1 MVELKNV
8 SVTYS
13 SGVDALNN
21 VSLKINDGDFAF
33 VVGSSG
39 AGKSTMIK
47 LLLKE
52 IDATS
57 GTVTV
62 NGYNLN
68 KLKKNKI
75 PEFRRTLGFVFQDFR
90 LIPSMTVYENIA
102 FVLRVIDAPPKF
114 IRKRVPYVIGLV
126 GLQDKVESYPDE
138 LSGGEMQRVAIARA
152 LVNDPQLIIAD
163 EPTGNIDPELS
174 YEIVELLKGIN
185 DQGTTI
191 LMVTHEH
198 DLVRHFG
205 GRIINITDGEIVFD
219 EVVAGSTDE
228 LSDFEPT
235 ILPVPENFTVD
246 DGLDAEELLSESEF
260 PDIDLS
266 DDDDEEEDY
275 SDSGEVTDEEEVVS
289 DIPEAVPET
298 VTEKDITADDIIAAI
313 NPPSEENSENT
324 VTKADADEII
334 AAIMEEQS
342 QGGTP

>member
-57 GTVTV
+57 GVVTV
-62 NGYNLN
+62 NGYNLS
-68 KLKKNKI
+68 KLKKRKI
-75 PEFRRTLGFVFQDFR
+75 PEFRRTLGFIFQDFR

-102 FVLRVIDAPPKF
+102 FVLRVIDAPIKY
-114 IRKRVPYVIGLV
+114 IRKRVPYVISLV
-126 GLQDKVESYPDE
+126 GLHAKTNSYPDE
-138 LSGGEMQRVAIARA
+138 LSGGEKQRVAIARA

-219 EVVAGSTDE
+219 EVLLGTNDIPADSE
-228 LSDFEPT
+228 YESSYSAPSDAIPA
-235 ILPVPENFTVD
+235 NSYSS
-246 DGLDAEELLSESEF
+246 SESEAVLSKGEDAALLSAAE
-260 PDIDLS
+260 DIEIPV
-266 DDDDEEEDY
+266 EEM
-275 SDSGEVTDEEEVVS
+275 S
-289 DIPEAVPET
+289 
-298 VTEKDITADDIIAAI
+298 ADDVIAAI
-313 NPPSEENSENT
+313 SGEKTS
-324 VTKADADEII
+324 
-334 AAIMEEQS
+334 
-342 QGGTP
+342 GGAE

>member
-57 GTVTV
+57 GVVTV

-68 KLKKNKI
+68 KLKKRKI

-102 FVLRVIDAPPKF
+102 FVLRVIDAPIKY
-114 IRKRVPYVIGLV
+114 IRKRVPYVISLV
-126 GLQDKVESYPDE
+126 GLHAKTNSYPDE
-138 LSGGEMQRVAIARA
+138 LSGGEKQRVAIARA

-205 GRIINITDGEIVFD
+205 GRIINITEGEIVFD
-219 EVVAGSTDE
+219 EVITGTGDE
-228 LSDFEPT
+228 ILADMDNEMPAEAMAAAINDTENNAAEPQ
-235 ILPVPENFTVD
+235 IP
-246 DGLDAEELLSESEF
+246 AEADMVNTEEA
-260 PDIDLS
+260 IDLPI
-266 DDDDEEEDY
+266 ENM
-275 SDSGEVTDEEEVVS
+275 
-289 DIPEAVPET
+289 
-298 VTEKDITADDIIAAI
+298 TADDIISAI
-313 NPPSEENSENT
+313 GGIPDGTSAEEKEDMQRLADNIDVDIS
-324 VTKADADEII
+324 KSIKPADAETPEALL
-334 AAIMEEQS
+334 AALTEKTE
-342 QGGTP
+342 GGAE